1 MTFSEEQI
9 QDYKAKYRD
18 LYLITVEDKSCLLHK
33 PTRQTLSYVS
43 SIKDPIRM
51 SEAML
56 GELWVDGDAEIKA
69 DDELFMAVVAKM
81 DELLK
86 VKEAEIKKL

>member
-1 MTFSEEQI
+1 MTFSEDQI